1 MKINELKALLEKE
14 QAEVKDLS
22 AVNELL
28 DEVIGGEPKEE
39 QKEEPEEPSE
49 EPSEEPEEPAEEPAE
64 EPEEPSEEPAEEP
77 KDEPEAIDLSVII
90 DGMTEL
96 KAQIAEL
103 KAQLTD
109 SQAKLAESE
118 KKLSAKVAAEKEFI
132 EKFKT
137 LSAVVREEKKPEKM
151 PTIGM
156 TNGIGEG

>member
-28 DEVIGGEPKEE
+28 DEVIGGESAEEPKEE
-39 QKEEPEEPSE
+39 PKEEHEEPSE
-49 EPSEEPEEPAEEPAE
+49 EPSEEPEEPS
-64 EPEEPSEEPAEEP
+64 EEPSEEPAEEP
-77 KDEPEAIDLSVII
+77 KDEPETIDLSVII